1 MTPRSIPHDDAD
13 LGELFHAA
21 FRGLR
26 HTWAEQLAPYELT
39 PHQFRAL
46 QSLLR
51 PGGPG
56 EGCDRDTAEGL
67 RLKDIAARL
76 RIAPRSATEVIDQL
90 EAKGLVARAPDPDD
104 RRATLVSVTEAGLD
118 LWRRLRAERRE
129 RANEYFAKLQP
140 QDRAELQRIL
150 LQLG

>member
-1 MTPRSIPHDDAD
+1 MISPGSHTADTD
-13 LGELFHAA
+13 LGELFHAT

-46 QSLLR
+46 ASLMR
-51 PGGPG
+51 GAGN
-56 EGCDRDTAEGL
+56 EGL

-90 EAKGLVARAPDPDD
+90 EAKNLVARAPDPDD
-104 RRATLVSVTEAGLD
+104 RRATLVSPTASGLE
-118 LWRRLRAERRE
+118 LWQRLRAERRE
-129 RANEYFAKLQP
+129 RANEFFAVLP
-140 QDRAELQRIL
+140 EGDREELQRIL
-150 LQLG
+150 LQLI

>member
-1 MTPRSIPHDDAD
+1 MTQRSIPHDDAD

-26 HTWAEQLAPYELT
+26 HTWAEQLAPYGLT

-51 PGGPG
+51 RGGPG
-56 EGCDRDTAEGL
+56 GGCAEGGTGGM

-90 EAKGLVARAPDPDD
+90 EAKALVTRAPAPDD
-104 RRATLVSVTEAGLD
+104 RRATLVSATDAGLD
-118 LWRRLRAERRE
+118 LWRRLTTARRE
-129 RANEYFAKLQP
+129 LANEYFAKLEP
-140 QDRAELQRIL
+140 ADRAELKRIL
-150 LQLG
+150 RLLG

>member
-51 PGGPG
+51 SGGPG
-56 EGCDRDTAEGL
+56 GDCLAGGAPGL

-90 EAKGLVARAPDPDD
+90 EAKALVARAPDPAD
-104 RRATLVSVTEAGLD
+104 RRATLVCATDAGLE
-118 LWRRLRAERRE
+118 LWRRLTTHRRE
-129 RANEYFAKLQP
+129 LANEYFAKLEP
-140 QDRAELQRIL
+140 ADRAELQRIL
-150 LQLG
+150 RLLG